1 LFVNE
6 VVKRVSIMLANIIAP
21 GVEVRKMANSTP
33 NQKSSPAESVRGNRT
48 SLPVISEKTETRD
61 ALYLFAC
68 HAEWCTTQSLVEY
81 RELLAAIDDH
91 DCYIRTLAEELLT
104 RSSSRPA
111 TDTDIETW

>member
-1 LFVNE
+1 MWWLESQHHARKHNRPRGRGEENGKQYAESEKFSG
-6 VVKRVSIMLANIIAP
+6 RVSP
-21 GVEVRKMANSTP
+21 QQQ
-33 NQKSSPAESVRGNRT
+33 NQPA
-48 SLPVISEKTETRD
+48 VISEKTETRD

-68 HAEWCTTQSLVEY
+68 HAEWCTKQSLVEY